1 MGVDNHGSP
10 ANYDIAAG
18 IGAVDDSGIVAP
30 FSHWGLETKHM
41 ALKPDLC
48 APGVDIRSAV
58 TGGGYARKSGTSMA
72 TPAAAAAAAL
82 LGQKHPAYRRNPR
95 SLRSALIALVDPSK
109 VRDPANSAAG
119 FSRIGS
125 GKLDLSLI

>member
-1 MGVDNHGSP
+1 
-10 ANYDIAAG
+10 
-18 IGAVDDSGIVAP
+18 
-30 FSHWGLETKHM
+30 M

-58 TGGGYARKSGTSMA
+58 PGGGYAKKSGTSMA
-72 TPAAAAAAAL
+72 TPAAAAAAGL
-82 LGQKHPAYRRNPR
+82 LVQKNPRYARNPR
-95 SLRSALIALVDPSK
+95 SLRAALIALVDPSK
-109 VRDPANSAAG
+109 VRDPRNNAAG